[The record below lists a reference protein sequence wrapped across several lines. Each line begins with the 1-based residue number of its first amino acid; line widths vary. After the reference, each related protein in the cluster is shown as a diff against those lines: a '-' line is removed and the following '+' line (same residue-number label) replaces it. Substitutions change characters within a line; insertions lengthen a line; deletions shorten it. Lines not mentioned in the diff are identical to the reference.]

1 MAIVLLAVALRGQTS
16 GTLYPSGDDPKLQ
29 VGTTAFRLSKQTV
42 RAIYHEDFDYIGG
55 VLTIRGKMQIVDR
68 TNEAASQS
76 QPMLQLIHSAITS
89 DICGAT
95 ITHPDADLVQ
105 VSCVDYD
112 ALRVY
117 MPFLT
122 TTGKE
127 TQVLIHARKG
137 RNGGTIYVT
146 ADGVNWR
153 KGTQSLDAYG
163 RLVTLIT
170 FPGVGYK
177 TVEFDI
183 P

>member
-1 MAIVLLAVALRGQTS
+1 MKALAILLLAVALRGQT
-16 GTLYPSGDDPKLQ
+16 
-29 VGTTAFRLSKQTV
+29 
-42 RAIYHEDFDYIGG
+42 
-55 VLTIRGKMQIVDR
+55 
-68 TNEAASQS
+68 
-76 QPMLQLIHSAITS
+76 
-89 DICGAT
+89 ICGTNQA
-95 ITHPDADLVQ
+95 HPDADLVQ

-112 ALRVY
+112 ALRKY

-153 KGTQSLDAYG
+153 KGTQTLDSYG

-177 TVEFDI
+177 TVEIDI